1 MFADFPRSSADAAQY
16 FRALEGNNTKKLFW
30 SQFLAPNHP
39 VPLNDQMKQLVELHN
54 MASSAMK
61 DLIVRLWPADPIPSS
76 YFGLVKRLVEA
87 SLRVDALTRS
97 ACIEGARMAF
107 ARVKVHWAK
116 MNAGHIATA
125 GSPAGKE
132 HRKPE
137 KYFEDVIN
145 GARLV
150 EGQCSK
156 DIIFE

>member
-1 MFADFPRSSADAAQY
+1 MEKP
-16 FRALEGNNTKKLFW
+16 FW
-30 SQFLAPNHP
+30 LQFNAPKHL
-39 VPLNDQMKQLVELHN
+39 VPLNDHMKELVELDN
-54 MASSAMK
+54 MAGLAMK

-76 YFGLVKRLVEA
+76 YFGLVKRLNEA
-87 SLRVDALTRS
+87 SPRVDALSRS